1 MYVDGRPF
9 GAGRFAR
16 FDRMRGGPQVIPR
29 PDGAQ
34 VPGVPAPWAHI
45 APHERT
51 VTLPALVDVLGA
63 RVPGPPEEIVP
74 IAHRRASG
82 VLVPLYEDAAGEL
95 RIILTRRTAHLR
107 THKGEVAF
115 PGGGQDPDDPSPWHT
130 ALREAWEEIGL
141 PPEQVRLVGPLDPL
155 ATLTSGALISP
166 FVGVLPGRPELR
178 ADPNEVAAV
187 LDVPVRELL
196 DDATFRTERWPM
208 PPELG
213 SWRDMYF
220 FDLVGDTVWGATAR
234 MLVQF
239 LRLGTGT

>member
-1 MYVDGRPF
+1 
-9 GAGRFAR
+9 
-16 FDRMRGGPQVIPR
+16 MRGGPQVIPR
-29 PDGAQ
+29 PDGAL
-34 VPGVPAPWAHI
+34 VPGPPAPWAHV
-45 APHERT
+45 APTDRM
-51 VTLPALVDVLGA
+51 VTLPTLADVLDG

-82 VLVPLYEDAAGEL
+82 VLVPLYEDDDGEL

-115 PGGGQDPDDPSPWHT
+115 PGGGQDPDDASPLHT

-141 PPEQVRLVGPLDPL
+141 PPEDVRLLGPLDPL
-155 ATLTSGALISP
+155 ATLTSGALINP
-166 FVGVLPGRPELR
+166 FVGVLPRRPRFR

-187 LDVPVRELL
+187 LDVAVRELL